1 MMLDRQIHRVLVT
14 EGDRLVGIVSTVDLI
29 RLFAE
34 GKLVAA

>member
-1 MMLDRQIHRVLVT
+1 MMLDRKIHRVLVT
-14 EGDRLVGIVSTVDLI
+14 EGDRLVEIVLTADLI